1 MTRTQLE
8 QLMKTM
14 PDVARVDDETL
25 TLLIAKEI
33 NTDRENSVRIRG
45 ILNVLLTA
53 AKSRGMTLHALKD
66 KGAGKARETFA
77 ANMYELLKVATSDRP
92 VTSKII
98 ICIGKVNDLL

>member
-8 QLMKTM
+8 QQMRAM
-14 PDVARVDDETL
+14 PDMARVDDEML
-25 TLLIAKEI
+25 TMLITKEM
-33 NTDRENSVRIRG
+33 NTDGEESMKLQQIMS
-45 ILNVLLTA
+45 VLLTA

-66 KGAGKARETFA
+66 KGAGKKRKTFQ